1 MIHPFLIGDQIY
13 LRPLEPGDARQ
24 ITPWVNDP
32 DVTCNLFIYKPMSL
46 QQEEEFLAK
55 LTKDGAIALGIA
67 LRSSDRLI
75 GSAGLH
81 DIDYKNG
88 QCTFGI
94 LIGAKEEWGK
104 GYGTEAT
111 RLFVDFA
118 FGTLN
123 LHRFWLHVYEY
134 NVRGIRAYEKV
145 GLQKEGT
152 LRQARY
158 HDGRYWDTYVMAI
171 LRQEW
176 DARRSQK
183 AG

>member
-32 DVTCNLFIYKPMSL
+32 EVTCNLLIYKPMSL
-46 QQEEEFLAK
+46 CQEEEYLQK
-55 LTKDGAIALGIA
+55 RTKDGAVVLGIA
-67 LRSSDRLI
+67 LRASDRLI

-88 QCTFGI
+88 QCNFGI

-104 GYGTEAT
+104 GYGTQAT

-118 FGTLN
+118 FRTLN

-134 NVRGIRAYEKV
+134 NVRAIRVYEKV
-145 GLQKEGT
+145 GFQKEGT

-158 HDGRYWDTYVMAI
+158 HDGRYWDTHVMAI
-171 LRQEW
+171 LRHEW
-176 DARRSQK
+176 DARRS
-183 AG
+183 